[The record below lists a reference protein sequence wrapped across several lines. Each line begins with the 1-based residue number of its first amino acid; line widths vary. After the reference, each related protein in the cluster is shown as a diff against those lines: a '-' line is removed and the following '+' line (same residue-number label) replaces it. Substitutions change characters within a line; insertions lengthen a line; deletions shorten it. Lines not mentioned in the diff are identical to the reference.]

1 MLVIPSAAG
10 MCALVSPFLREDWA
24 LTPSP
29 GTSVSGIGM
38 QVFSQFRP
46 GKALSLTDA

>member
-24 LTPSP
+24 LTPSL
-29 GTSVSGIGM
+29 VSGIGM
-38 QVFSQFRP
+38 QGFSQFRP
-46 GKALSLTDA
+46 AKAFSLTGV